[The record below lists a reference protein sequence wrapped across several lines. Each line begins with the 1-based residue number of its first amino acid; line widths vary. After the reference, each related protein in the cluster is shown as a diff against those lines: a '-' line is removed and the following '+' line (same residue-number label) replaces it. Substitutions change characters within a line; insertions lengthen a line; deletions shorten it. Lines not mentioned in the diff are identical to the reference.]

1 MKILVIALLAAVAA
15 IGANFA
21 LLGYAN
27 DNSDPVGNL
36 TPRVSLPDPTT
47 STATSTESST
57 TERTTTTTTEVRTDT
72 SDDNGGGGGSG
83 RNRGRDHPEDD

>member
-1 MKILVIALLAAVAA
+1 MKILAVAVLAAGAA

-36 TPRVSLPDPTT
+36 TPQVSLPEPATTARTTTQETTTERTT
-47 STATSTESST
+47 STATTET
-57 TERTTTTTTEVRTDT
+57 G
-72 SDDNGGGGGSG
+72 DDSGGSG
-83 RNRGRDHPEDD
+83 RGRGRGRGRDHPEDD

>member
-1 MKILVIALLAAVAA
+1 MKILAVAVLAAAAA

-36 TPRVSLPDPTT
+36 TPQVSLPEPTT
-47 STATSTESST
+47 TART
-57 TERTTTTTTEVRTDT
+57 TTQETPERTTTNGTTTETG
-72 SDDNGGGGGSG
+72 DDNGGSG
-83 RNRGRDHPEDD
+83 KGRGRGRDHPEDD

>member
-1 MKILVIALLAAVAA
+1 MKILAVAVLAAAAA

-36 TPRVSLPDPTT
+36 TPQVSLPEPATT
-47 STATSTESST
+47 ARTTTQETT
-57 TERTTTTTTEVRTDT
+57 TERTTSTAPTETG
-72 SDDNGGGGGSG
+72 DDSGGSG
-83 RNRGRDHPEDD
+83 KGRGRGRDHPEDD

>member
-1 MKILVIALLAAVAA
+1 MKILAVAVLAAAAA

-36 TPRVSLPDPTT
+36 TPQVSLPDPTT
-47 STATSTESST
+47 TARTTTQETT
-57 TERTTTTTTEVRTDT
+57 TERTTTNETTTATGE
-72 SDDNGGGGGSG
+72 DNGGSG
-83 RNRGRDHPEDD
+83 KGRGRGRDHPEDD

>member
-1 MKILVIALLAAVAA
+1 MKILAVAVLAAAAA

-36 TPRVSLPDPTT
+36 TPQVSLPEPATTARTTTQETTTGRTT
-47 STATSTESST
+47 STATTET
-57 TERTTTTTTEVRTDT
+57 G
-72 SDDNGGGGGSG
+72 DDSGGSG
-83 RNRGRDHPEDD
+83 KGRGRGRDHPEDD

>member
-47 STATSTESST
+47 STATRTESST
-57 TERTTTTTTEVRTDT
+57 TERTTTTDVQTET

>member
-1 MKILVIALLAAVAA
+1 MKILAVAVLAAAAA

-36 TPRVSLPDPTT
+36 TPQVSLPEPATTARTTTQGTTTERTT
-47 STATSTESST
+47 STATTET
-57 TERTTTTTTEVRTDT
+57 G
-72 SDDNGGGGGSG
+72 DDSGKGSG

>member
-1 MKILVIALLAAVAA
+1 MKILAVGVLAAAAA

-36 TPRVSLPDPTT
+36 TPQVSLPEPATTARTTTQETTTERTT
-47 STATSTESST
+47 STATTET
-57 TERTTTTTTEVRTDT
+57 G
-72 SDDNGGGGGSG
+72 DDSGGSG
-83 RNRGRDHPEDD
+83 KGRGRGRGRDHPEDD

>member
-47 STATSTESST
+47 STATRTEPST
-57 TERTTTTTTEVRTDT
+57 TERTTTTDVQTET

>member
-1 MKILVIALLAAVAA
+1 MKILAVAVLAAAAA

-36 TPRVSLPDPTT
+36 TPQVSLPEPATT
-47 STATSTESST
+47 ARTTTQDTT
-57 TERTTTTTTEVRTDT
+57 TERTTTNETTTETG
-72 SDDNGGGGGSG
+72 DDSGGSG
-83 RNRGRDHPEDD
+83 KGRGRGRDHPEDD

>member
-1 MKILVIALLAAVAA
+1 MKILAVAVLAAAAA

-36 TPRVSLPDPTT
+36 TPQVSLPEPATTARTTTQETTTERTT
-47 STATSTESST
+47 STATTET
-57 TERTTTTTTEVRTDT
+57 G
-72 SDDNGGGGGSG
+72 DDSGGSG
-83 RNRGRDHPEDD
+83 RGRGRGRGRDHPEDD

>member
-1 MKILVIALLAAVAA
+1 MKILAVAVLAAAAA

-36 TPRVSLPDPTT
+36 TPQVSLPEPATTARTTTQETTERTT
-47 STATSTESST
+47 STATTET
-57 TERTTTTTTEVRTDT
+57 G
-72 SDDNGGGGGSG
+72 DDSGGSG
-83 RNRGRDHPEDD
+83 KGRGRGRDHPEDD

>member
-1 MKILVIALLAAVAA
+1 MKILAVAVLAAAAA

-36 TPRVSLPDPTT
+36 TPQVSLPEPATNARTTTQGTTTERTT
-47 STATSTESST
+47 STATTET
-57 TERTTTTTTEVRTDT
+57 G
-72 SDDNGGGGGSG
+72 DDSGKGSG

>member
-1 MKILVIALLAAVAA
+1 MKILAVAVLAAAAA

-36 TPRVSLPDPTT
+36 TPQVSLPEPATTARTTTQETTTERTT
-47 STATSTESST
+47 STATTET
-57 TERTTTTTTEVRTDT
+57 G
-72 SDDNGGGGGSG
+72 DDSGGSG
-83 RNRGRDHPEDD
+83 KGRGRGRDHPEDD

>member
-1 MKILVIALLAAVAA
+1 MKILAVAVLAAAAA

-36 TPRVSLPDPTT
+36 TPQVSLPEPPTTARTTTQETRTERTT
-47 STATSTESST
+47 STATTET
-57 TERTTTTTTEVRTDT
+57 G
-72 SDDNGGGGGSG
+72 DDSGGSG
-83 RNRGRDHPEDD
+83 KGRGRGRGRDHPEDD

>member
-1 MKILVIALLAAVAA
+1 MKILAVAVLAAAAA

-36 TPRVSLPDPTT
+36 TPQVSLPEPATTARTTTQATTTERTT
-47 STATSTESST
+47 STATTET
-57 TERTTTTTTEVRTDT
+57 G
-72 SDDNGGGGGSG
+72 DDSGGSG
-83 RNRGRDHPEDD
+83 KGRGRGRGSDHPEDD

>member
-1 MKILVIALLAAVAA
+1 MKILAVAVLAAAAA

-36 TPRVSLPDPTT
+36 TPRVSLPEPATT
-47 STATSTESST
+47 ARATTQETT
-57 TERTTTTTTEVRTDT
+57 TERTTTNGTTTETG
-72 SDDNGGGGGSG
+72 DDSGGSG
-83 RNRGRDHPEDD
+83 KGRGRGRDHPEDD

>member
-1 MKILVIALLAAVAA
+1 MKILAVAVLAAAAA

-36 TPRVSLPDPTT
+36 TPQVSLPEPATTARTTTQETTTERTT
-47 STATSTESST
+47 STATTET
-57 TERTTTTTTEVRTDT
+57 G
-72 SDDNGGGGGSG
+72 DDSGGSG
-83 RNRGRDHPEDD
+83 KGRGRDHPEDD

>member
-1 MKILVIALLAAVAA
+1 MKILAVAVLAAAAA

-36 TPRVSLPDPTT
+36 TPQVSLPEPATTARTTTQETTTERTT
-47 STATSTESST
+47 STATTET
-57 TERTTTTTTEVRTDT
+57 G
-72 SDDNGGGGGSG
+72 DDSGGSG
-83 RNRGRDHPEDD
+83 KGRGRGRGRDHPEDD

>member
-1 MKILVIALLAAVAA
+1 MKILAVAVLAAAAA

-36 TPRVSLPDPTT
+36 TPQVSLPEPTTTARTTTQETTTERTT
-47 STATSTESST
+47 STATTET
-57 TERTTTTTTEVRTDT
+57 G
-72 SDDNGGGGGSG
+72 DDSGGSG
-83 RNRGRDHPEDD
+83 KGRGRGRDHPEDD

>member
-1 MKILVIALLAAVAA
+1 MKVLVVALLAAAAA

-36 TPRVSLPDPTT
+36 TPQVSLPEPATT
-47 STATSTESST
+47 ST
-57 TERTTTTTTEVRTDT
+57 RTTTTQPTTTAETQT
-72 SDDNGGGGGSG
+72 ETGDDSGGGRGRG

>member
-1 MKILVIALLAAVAA
+1 MKILAVAVLAAAAA

-36 TPRVSLPDPTT
+36 TPQVSLPEPATT
-47 STATSTESST
+47 ARTTTQETT
-57 TERTTTTTTEVRTDT
+57 TERTTSTQTETG
-72 SDDNGGGGGSG
+72 DDSGGSG
-83 RNRGRDHPEDD
+83 KGRGRGRGRDHPEDD

>member
-1 MKILVIALLAAVAA
+1 MKILAVAVLAAAVA

-36 TPRVSLPDPTT
+36 TPQVSLPEPATT
-47 STATSTESST
+47 ARTTTQERT
-57 TERTTTTTTEVRTDT
+57 TERTRSTTETG
-72 SDDNGGGGGSG
+72 DDSGGSG
-83 RNRGRDHPEDD
+83 KGRGGNRGRDHPEDD